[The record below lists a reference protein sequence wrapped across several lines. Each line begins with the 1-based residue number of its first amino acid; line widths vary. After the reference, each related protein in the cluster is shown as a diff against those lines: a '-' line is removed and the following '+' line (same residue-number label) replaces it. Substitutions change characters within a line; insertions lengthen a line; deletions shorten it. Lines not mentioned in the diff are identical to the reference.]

1 MLSDLSIQMITWN
14 VKEEQ
19 CHSDLTQLLGIETTG
34 ANGHQ
39 LADIYAIGLQEVP
52 FETINTE
59 IPTEHTWAKS
69 FNKVLEQ
76 VGYSCLEKVQMNGV
90 VLLVF
95 AKSNKLSHFTSV
107 QLYAHTY

>member
-1 MLSDLSIQMITWN
+1 MITWN
-14 VKEEQ
+14 VAMEQ
-19 CHSDLTQLLGIETTG
+19 CQSDLTQLLGIETTG

-59 IPTEHTWAKS
+59 IPTEHTWAKGFS
-69 FNKVLEQ
+69 KVLDQ
-76 VGYSCLEKVQMNGV
+76 VGYSHLERAQMNGII
-90 VLLVF
+90 LLVY

-107 QLYAHTY
+107 QVIVGSRLFVFI